1 MKLKV
6 LKKFRDKNTK
16 ELYKVGD
23 VIEADDARAEELLN
37 HEAGLVEEVKVK
49 VSKPKK
55 TTKTKKSSKE

>member
-16 ELYKVGD
+16 ELYEVGV